1 MKPTRVF
8 LSVQPVG
15 HKRPAGADPFTY
27 RDTRPSR
34 WRASWWTRGTSTEMY
49 RGKIVATREEAIRL
63 ARAHLDRRNQT
74 SGDPWIDTT
83 DHPERFGYTH
93 EPAAKKD
100 PPSLAAAARAAGH
113 EPETEDGGRAMM
125 QAITMEHLQH
135 AESVRQMK
143 KFKPGD
149 EIKYTNFTAGGS
161 YEGTAIV
168 SWDHGKR
175 VEARTL
181 GGEGLTLERAK
192 DGSLRRFT

>member
-1 MKPTRVF
+1 
-8 LSVQPVG
+8 
-15 HKRPAGADPFTY
+15 
-27 RDTRPSR
+27 
-34 WRASWWTRGTSTEMY
+34 MY
-49 RGKIVATREEAIRL
+49 RSKVVATREEAVQL
-63 ARAHLDRRNQT
+63 ARAWLARENKAEA
-74 SGDPWIDTT
+74 SYVDTT

-93 EPAAKKD
+93 EPTAKKE

-113 EPETEDGGRAMM
+113 EPETEEGGRAMM

-149 EIKYTNFTAGGS
+149 EIKYTNFTIGGTH
-161 YEGTAIV
+161 EGTAIV
-168 SWDHGKR
+168 TWDHGKR

-181 GGEGLTLERAK
+181 GGEQITLERAK